1 MEWYI
6 YSKKNND
13 KFTLPCEL
21 LVVLSTKS
29 LAILCESSF
38 TEVHLI
44 SLNARYK
51 FVLVKKILLVYVTSS
66 TEMSLKRLTN
76 KNLASLTETWKSES
90 FSQG

>member
-1 MEWYI
+1 MHTTVEPARKRPSRMQRLRGRRYESRTAWEKFLSQSRMEWYI

-44 SLNARYK
+44 R
-51 FVLVKKILLVYVTSS
+51 
-66 TEMSLKRLTN
+66 
-76 KNLASLTETWKSES
+76 
-90 FSQG
+90 